1 MQVRAV
7 RHRYVEAVEMRL
19 SSRWE
24 VETMQFDAPLWVKGG
39 AILIG
44 LAIAF
49 VTVWIAHHREKKLH
63 EEVPSGYEMP
73 GETHLS
79 RAA

>member
-1 MQVRAV
+1 
-7 RHRYVEAVEMRL
+7 
-19 SSRWE
+19 
-24 VETMQFDAPLWVKGG
+24 MQFDAPLWVKGG

-49 VTVWIAHHREKKLH
+49 VTVLIARHREKRLH

-73 GETHLS
+73 GQAHLS
-79 RAA
+79 QAA